1 MDQLYPRNN
10 KSKIK
15 RFKTCFVAS
24 EVVYTE
30 LVNKGKTINE
40 NTIDIF
46 VNDNDPDWFVKYR
59 VEELAPKKI
68 FEFVNVH
75 LN

>member
-1 MDQLYPRNN
+1 VDQLHPRNN
-10 KSKIK
+10 KSNLTQ
-15 RFKTCFVAS
+15 FKTCFVAS
-24 EVVYTE
+24 EIVYTE
-30 LVNKGKTINE
+30 LVNKGRTINE

-46 VNDNDPDWFVKYR
+46 VDHNDPDWLVKYR

-68 FEFVNVH
+68 FELVFVH

>member
-1 MDQLYPRNN
+1 MDQLHPRNN
-10 KSKIK
+10 KGKIK

-30 LVNKGKTINE
+30 LVNKGRIINE
-40 NTIDIF
+40 NTIDLFI
-46 VNDNDPDWFVKYR
+46 NDEDPDWFVKYR
-59 VEELAPKKI
+59 VEELALKKI
-68 FEFVNVH
+68 FEFINVH